1 VRHAALHPHTSR
13 FQSSSTYSH
22 RSGSPAVSREA
33 PPRAPPGEMHPSAMN
48 RNGKK
53 TKRKK
58 RGGEEAAA
66 DGASSS
72 SSFDRRVFPIL
83 LATAARQSNSYTD
96 TLAARLL
103 RREHS
108 RSRKPLSPL
117 PDSLVAL
124 LPFVLSSRY
133 ARPRVPSRIFYT
145 NALPALVFIAIVAYL
160 FVLLQRHSSTHR
172 GCNASCR
179 CTSVAALSCEV
190 LGAAALKSMEAGET
204 LASDSGI
211 TNGLARA
218 LRSRSRRVVEAACNA
233 VMDLSASSVGRERLS
248 GSPVL
253 LRIL

>member
-1 VRHAALHPHTSR
+1 VPPCTHTLPVFR
-13 FQSSSTYSH
+13 VQTRTPTVLAPPRVSH
-22 RSGSPAVSREA
+22 EER
-33 PPRAPPGEMHPSAMN
+33 PRAPPGEMHPSAMN
-48 RNGKK
+48 GNGKK